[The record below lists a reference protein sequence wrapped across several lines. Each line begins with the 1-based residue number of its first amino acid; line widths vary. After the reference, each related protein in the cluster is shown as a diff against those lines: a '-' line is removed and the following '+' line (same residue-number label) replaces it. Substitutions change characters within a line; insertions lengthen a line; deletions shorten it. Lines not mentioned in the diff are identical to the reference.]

1 MLQLKTNVIN
11 DLAFFIFNINSSSR
25 KKVKEI
31 MRSRPFAMVNHNHQD
46 IVSTLLFLMVEPCM
60 LHRTC
65 HRLLSGAKL
74 VIWYGGYID
83 KRIHVLSILL
93 NVHSF
98 IVIRV
103 PTLFFIC

>member
-1 MLQLKTNVIN
+1 
-11 DLAFFIFNINSSSR
+11 
-25 KKVKEI
+25 
-31 MRSRPFAMVNHNHQD
+31 MRSGPFATVNHNHRD
-46 IVSTLLFLMVEPCM
+46 TVSTLLFLMVEPCM

-98 IVIRV
+98 IIIHV